1 MEASQK
7 GSSPLMCRRT
17 PRQMLQAIEH
27 ANNVVETTDW
37 DQLEQEDY
45 DTAIA
50 KLFNQTQVFEAMLI
64 DMFGVDSFN
73 IRQTL
78 KYAEERA

>member
-1 MEASQK
+1 
-7 GSSPLMCRRT
+7 MCRRT
-17 PRQMLQAIEH
+17 PRQMLQAIEN
-27 ANNVVETTDW
+27 ANNVIETTDW
-37 DQLEQEDY
+37 EDQNAY
-45 DTAIA
+45 DEAIA